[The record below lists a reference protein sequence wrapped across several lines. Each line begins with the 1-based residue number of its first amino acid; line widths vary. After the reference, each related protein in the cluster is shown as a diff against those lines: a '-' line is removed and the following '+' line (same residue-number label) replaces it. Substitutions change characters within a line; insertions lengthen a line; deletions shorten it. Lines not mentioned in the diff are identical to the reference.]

1 MEHDA
6 LKALADEIENLV
18 SWYAE
23 KQMEPPNPGS
33 LMKPL
38 TPTKF
43 ITLASVENSEK
54 TLRKTIKWARRA
66 INAEAKRMQIM
77 KQLKGD

>member
-1 MEHDA
+1 MERDE

-18 SWYAE
+18 FQYAE
-23 KQMEPPNPGS
+23 KQMEPPIPGD

-38 TPTKF
+38 TPTRF

-66 INAEAKRMQIM
+66 VNAEAKRMEIM
-77 KQLKGD
+77 RGLGND

>member
-1 MEHDA
+1 MEHDT

-18 SWYAE
+18 FQYAE
-23 KQMEPPNPGS
+23 KQMEPPIPGG

-43 ITLASVENSEK
+43 ITLANVENSEK

-66 INAEAKRMQIM
+66 VNAEAKRRETSQ
-77 KQLKGD
+77 